1 MTPFHYQKPNLP
13 PDLFFLSSSLKRRHW
28 PMAMATSLHLNHT
41 FYHRFTPTSHMSR
54 NLNFFR
60 RFSSSFS
67 WKARV
72 LTLKKK
78 HYRGTGHG
86 FFSSSIIK
94 ANNTNNTEIDEV
106 SVQEEKENEM
116 ERPPFD
122 INLAVV
128 LAGFAFEA
136 YTSLPEN
143 VGKREVDAA
152 DCKTVY
158 LSESFVREI
167 YDGQLFIKLKKGFD
181 LPAMDPWGTSDPY
194 VVMELDG
201 QVVKSKVK
209 WGKKKP
215 TWNEDFT
222 VNIKL
227 PPTKNLQIAAWDAN
241 LVTPHKRMGNTS
253 IGLESL
259 CDGNLHEVV
268 VELEGMGGGGKLQLE
283 VKYKTFDEINEEK
296 RPWRLPFVSDFLRK
310 NGFESALKMVAGSET
325 MPARQFVEYAFGQLK
340 SFNVPYVWTD
350 QVSNS
355 KDLGAANSNLAVVSD
370 MPLPSE
376 IKSTT
381 EVPVFDTN
389 RDGDSNLVLS
399 QDDNDCL
406 HNLGATEAGEA
417 TQSDKQFWKNFA
429 DVISQTVAQKLG
441 FSVSLELKW
450 DEFDL
455 LNRIGLQS
463 QKIAEAGYVESG
475 LAIPE
480 GQKVDSDEASAPLT
494 ISKIQSSLPEIKKAT
509 QDLLRQTDSVLG
521 AWMVLTT
528 AVSKLN
534 KEENVSG
541 KSSSDGEK
549 LISSSN
555 GTALEDKKSEEMRV
569 LFSTAESA
577 MEAWA
582 MLATSL
588 GHSSFIKSEFEK
600 ICFLDNS
607 STDTQVAIWRDNARK
622 RLIVAFRGTEQV
634 RWKDLRTDLMVVPTG
649 LNPERI
655 GGDFKQEV
663 QVHSG
668 FLSAYDSVRI
678 RIISIIKLLISYV
691 DNGAEPP
698 FKWHVY
704 VTGHSLGGALATL
717 LALELSSSQLVK
729 RGAISVTMYNFGS
742 PRVGNKKFAEVYN
755 QFSLFLL
762 AQLKVKP

>member
-1 MTPFHYQKPNLP
+1 
-13 PDLFFLSSSLKRRHW
+13 
-28 PMAMATSLHLNHT
+28 MAMATSLHLNHT
-41 FYHRFTPTSHMSR
+41 FYHRFTPTSPKNR
-54 NLNFFR
+54 NLNFYW
-60 RFSSSFS
+60 RFPSSLSG
-67 WKARV
+67 KARF

-78 HYRGTGHG
+78 YYRGTGHG
-86 FFSSSIIK
+86 VFSSSIIK

-106 SVQEEKENEM
+106 SVQEEKENQM

-136 YTSLPEN
+136 YTSVPEN

-158 LSESFVREI
+158 LSESLVREI

-209 WGKKKP
+209 WGTKKP
-215 TWNEDFT
+215 TWNEDYT

-227 PPTKNLQIAAWDAN
+227 PPTKNLQVAAWDAN

-253 IGLESL
+253 VSLESL

-283 VKYKTFDEINEEK
+283 VKYKTFDEIDGEK
-296 RPWRLPFVSDFLRK
+296 RSWRLPFVSDFLRK
-310 NGFESALKMVAGSET
+310 NGFESALKMVVGSET

-340 SFNVPYVWTD
+340 SFNAPIVWTD

-355 KDLGAANSNLAVVSD
+355 KNLGEANSNQMVVLD

-376 IKSTT
+376 TENAT
-381 EVPVFDTN
+381 EVPVVDTD

-399 QDDNDCL
+399 QADNDL
-406 HNLGATEAGEA
+406 LSNWGATEAGEA
-417 TQSDKQFWKNFA
+417 TQSNKQFWKSFA

-455 LNRIGLQS
+455 LSRIGLQS

-475 LAIPE
+475 LATPE
-480 GQKVDSDEASAPLT
+480 GQKVDSDKASAPLT
-494 ISKIQSSLPEIKKAT
+494 ISKIQSSLPEIKKVT

-541 KSSSDGEK
+541 KSSSDSEK

-555 GTALEDKKSEEMRV
+555 GN
-569 LFSTAESA
+569 
-577 MEAWA
+577 
-582 MLATSL
+582 
-588 GHSSFIKSEFEK
+588 
-600 ICFLDNS
+600 C
-607 STDTQVAIWRDNARK
+607 
-622 RLIVAFRGTEQV
+622 
-634 RWKDLRTDLMVVPTG
+634 
-649 LNPERI
+649 I
-655 GGDFKQEV
+655 GRQE
-663 QVHSG
+663 
-668 FLSAYDSVRI
+668 I
-678 RIISIIKLLISYV
+678 
-691 DNGAEPP
+691 
-698 FKWHVY
+698 
-704 VTGHSLGGALATL
+704 
-717 LALELSSSQLVK
+717 
-729 RGAISVTMYNFGS
+729 
-742 PRVGNKKFAEVYN
+742 
-755 QFSLFLL
+755 
-762 AQLKVKP
+762 